1 MGNRPHRRRTL
12 GSQRSTL
19 HLRWCTLLSVLMFT
33 SAVGALGQANPT
45 KAATVELR
53 IQLNWSA
60 PSSAHPATIVLAP
73 ADHTGLQQELRLSLT
88 SDITVR
94 VLPGRYQLTTTTPL
108 VIDRQAYGWN
118 VELALFDPVNVVRL
132 SQENA
137 LRVEKGDVIE
147 PASTHVLSPVA
158 APVAAADAPAG
169 VNARAQIAA
178 VLNRWV
184 ASFRAR
190 DLRGQ
195 MSCYAP
201 QLARYLQQRNV
212 SSFQLRAEKR
222 KQIELYTQVRRFE
235 LSDIGLTLDG
245 SHADATAV
253 KSWDLTN
260 HEVESRGNALVHFEF
275 AQLGSRWVIT
285 SEWESP
291 MAEKLNSA
299 ALR

>member
-19 HLRWCTLLSVLMFT
+19 HLRWCTLLFALMLT
-33 SAVGALGQANPT
+33 STLDALAQANPT

-53 IQLNWSA
+53 IQLDWSA

-73 ADHTGLQQELRLSLT
+73 ADHTGVARELSLT
-88 SDITVR
+88 SDVTLKVP
-94 VLPGRYQLTTTTPL
+94 PGRYQLTTTTPL

-118 VELALFDPVNVVRL
+118 VELALFDPVNDIRL

-137 LRVEKGDVIE
+137 VKLARGDVIE
-147 PASTHVLSPVA
+147 PAATHTFSPMPVA
-158 APVAAADAPAG
+158 VTPDATTG

-178 VLNRWV
+178 LLNRWV
-184 ASFRAR
+184 ASSRAR
-190 DLRGQ
+190 DLRAQ

-212 SSFQLRAEKR
+212 SSFQVQAEKR
-222 KQIELYTQVRRFE
+222 KQLELYTQVRRFG
-235 LSDIGLTLDG
+235 LSDISLTLDG
-245 SHADATAV
+245 AQAAATAV
-253 KSWDLTN
+253 KTWDLTN
-260 HEVESRGNALVHFEF
+260 HEVESRGNAVVHFEF
-275 AQLGSRWVIT
+275 AQVGSRWVIT

-299 ALR
+299 AAR